1 MLATSEWF
9 GCKNPQYFLIR
20 SELRGEKGVT
30 LFLLGVDGYSIS
42 TKYIGVSGDDVREK
56 LFVAATNAIAG
67 FLEENNF
74 VEGATYYGEYLSDET
89 FEILKEKPQDPE
101 EVIKAGL
108 AARCLKRVE
117 TPEDLTG
124 TIVFLAS
131 DDSDFITGQT
141 IIVDGGSAMS

>member
-1 MLATSEWF
+1 MEQDRQFEINTGSKSYMLATSEWF

-89 FEILKEKPQDPE
+89 FEILKEKPE
-101 EVIKAGL
+101 W
-108 AARCLKRVE
+108 
-117 TPEDLTG
+117 EDG
-124 TIVFLAS
+124 NW
-131 DDSDFITGQT
+131 GQKYNFNL
-141 IIVDGGSAMS
+141 